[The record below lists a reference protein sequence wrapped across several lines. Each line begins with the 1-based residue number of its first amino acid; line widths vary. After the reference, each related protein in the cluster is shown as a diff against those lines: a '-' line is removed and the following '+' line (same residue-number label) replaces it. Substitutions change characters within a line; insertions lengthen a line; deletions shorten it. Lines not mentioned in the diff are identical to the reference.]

1 MAAPAKNKVAAAA
14 AIAAPDL
21 EVIFMSI
28 SSKRELTVQRPQAV
42 TVPGWQTAPSDSYA
56 WD

>member
-1 MAAPAKNKVAAAA
+1 MVAPARNKVAAAA

-28 SSKRELTVQRPQAV
+28 SSKRSVTVHRPQ
-42 TVPGWQTAPSDSYA
+42 SRDSP
-56 WD
+56 D

>member
-1 MAAPAKNKVAAAA
+1 MVAPARNKVAAAA

-28 SSKRELTVQRPQAV
+28 SSKREFDDAAPASRDS
-42 TVPGWQTAPSDSYA
+42 PG
-56 WD
+56 

>member
-1 MAAPAKNKVAAAA
+1 MAAPARNKVAAAA

-56 WD
+56 RD